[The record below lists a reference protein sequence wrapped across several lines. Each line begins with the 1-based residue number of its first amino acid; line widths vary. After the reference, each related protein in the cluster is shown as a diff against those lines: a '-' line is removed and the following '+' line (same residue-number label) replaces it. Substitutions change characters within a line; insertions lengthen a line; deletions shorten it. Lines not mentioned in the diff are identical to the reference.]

1 MNNAAA
7 YATACFPD
15 TWHILKV
22 KLRPFTL
29 GHALLLQRLESPFLS
44 GGRRPDGT
52 DLALAVL
59 VCSVP
64 WERAARQA
72 EGRILGWRMRWLRV
86 PVENIWGGVRAFQ
99 DYLREA
105 HDGPEFW
112 VRDQG
117 GQKSPLRAPFY
128 QTLKLTQMT
137 QFHKSE
143 REALSTP
150 LRLALWDH
158 AALFE
163 SKGVIE
169 LLDEKQKDLIS
180 QVRRAQKTAQTAA
193 RAASQKNT
201 DSTPKCS

>member
-7 YATACFPD
+7 YATACFSD
-15 TWHILKV
+15 TWHILKI

-29 GHALLLQRLESPFLS
+29 GHALLLQRLESPFLI

-72 EGRILGWRMRWLRV
+72 EGRMLGWRMRWLRV
-86 PVENIWGGVRAFQ
+86 PVENIWGGVRAFE

-117 GQKSPLRAPFY
+117 SKKSPLHAPYY

-163 SKGVIE
+163 SKGIIE
-169 LLDEKQKDLIS
+169 LLDEKQRELIAE
-180 QVRRAQKTAQTAA
+180 VRRLQKSIKPDAKPMDK
-193 RAASQKNT
+193 SHT
-201 DSTPKCS
+201 DSKR